1 MSSFFGPMIA
11 GKRRRSVPMI
21 SAVSSTDSV
30 VCVT

>member
-1 MSSFFGPMIA
+1 MSSFFGPTIE